1 MTTPQSKQHFA
12 NIAKLIREARQRENF
27 SQYQVSAVLGY
38 KNAQF
43 ISNVERGLCSVPL
56 DKIADLCRFLSIA
69 ETDIRVALV
78 KDYAS
83 RIDNALSACTLKSE
97 LSL

>member
-1 MTTPQSKQHFA
+1 MTAKIPKQHFN
-12 NIAKLIREARQRENF
+12 NIAKLVREARQRENF

-56 DKIADLCRFLSIA
+56 DKIADICRFLSIA

-83 RIDNALSACTLKSE
+83 RIDNALTVSIL
-97 LSL
+97 